1 MPISKILT
9 EKREEILRIAMK
21 HGARNLRIFGSYARG
36 EERTDSDI
44 DLLVE
49 MERNRSL
56 LDVIAI
62 KHDLEDLIQRK
73 VDVVTEN
80 AISPYLKENILKSA
94 IPIMKEDIFYLRHIL
109 VSTVF
114 SK

>member
-1 MPISKILT
+1 MPISKKLT

-36 EERTDSDI
+36 EERPDSDI

-49 MERNRSL
+49 MERDRSL
-56 LDVIAI
+56 LDIIAI

-73 VDVVTEN
+73 VDVVTVN
-80 AISPYLKENILKSA
+80 AISPYLKDNILQSA
-94 IPIMKEDIFYLRHIL
+94 RSL
-109 VSTVF
+109 
-114 SK
+114 

>member
-36 EERTDSDI
+36 EERPDSDI

-49 MERNRSL
+49 MERDRSL
-56 LDVIAI
+56 LDIIAI

-73 VDVVTEN
+73 VDVLTVN
-80 AISPYLKENILKSA
+80 AISPYLKDNILQSA
-94 IPIMKEDIFYLRHIL
+94 LSL
-109 VSTVF
+109 
-114 SK
+114 

>member
-1 MPISKILT
+1 MPISKKLT

-36 EERTDSDI
+36 EERPDSDI

-49 MERNRSL
+49 MERDRSL
-56 LDVIAI
+56 LDIIAI
-62 KHDLEDLIQRK
+62 KHDLEDLTQRK

-80 AISPYLKENILKSA
+80 AISPYLKDNILRSA
-94 IPIMKEDIFYLRHIL
+94 LSL
-109 VSTVF
+109 
-114 SK
+114 

>member
-1 MPISKILT
+1 MPISKKLT

-36 EERTDSDI
+36 EERPDSDI

-49 MERNRSL
+49 MERDRSL
-56 LDVIAI
+56 LDIIAI

-73 VDVVTEN
+73 VDVVTVN
-80 AISPYLKENILKSA
+80 AISPYLKDNILQGALS
-94 IPIMKEDIFYLRHIL
+94 L
-109 VSTVF
+109 
-114 SK
+114 